1 MVVSG
6 RRLPDHE
13 EVPVFAILAVV
24 ALQAAVPQTDAR
36 LLALSAPDAIVEIDT
51 GKLKG
56 DLARLAW
63 SPDGGEFYVQTVDRD
78 SRGVVKN
85 SRHYIVSVASKNVRS
100 VGEEPTWA
108 SKYWSWKSAQA
119 SPGAATLKIAVDQRQ
134 ETVRSTSSPTGGD
147 LAKGGG
153 ADPLAGTTLSD
164 AATAASNTQLKTIFA
179 LKLKGETIG
188 EWVNEAVIPGLTFGW
203 APAPMR
209 ALAFAKR
216 DGGPLFVLDESGHK
230 QEVTGAKAA
239 VLPAWSDDGKRIAWL
254 ERKDRRK
261 YDLMVA
267 EIGAR

>member
-1 MVVSG
+1 VLG
-6 RRLPDHE
+6 II
-13 EVPVFAILAVV
+13 AII
-24 ALQAAVPQTDAR
+24 ALQAVAAPTDAR
-36 LLALSAPDAIVEIDT
+36 QLALSAPRAVVEIDT

-56 DLARLAW
+56 ELARLAW
-63 SPDGGEFYVQTVDRD
+63 SADGEEFYVQTVDRD
-78 SRGVVKN
+78 GRGVVKTA
-85 SRHYIVSVASKNVRS
+85 RHYVVSVASKNVKS

-134 ETVRSTSSPTGGD
+134 ESVRSTSSPTGGD

-153 ADPLAGTTLSD
+153 ADPLAGSTLGD
-164 AATAASNTQLKTIFA
+164 VANAVSNTQLKTVFA

-188 EWVNEAVIPGLTFGW
+188 EWVNEAVVPGVTFGW

-209 ALAFAKR
+209 ALAFTKR
-216 DGGPLFVLDESGHK
+216 DGGPLIVLDESGHK
-230 QEVTGAKAA
+230 QELSGAKAA
-239 VLPAWSDDGKRIAWL
+239 FLPAWSDDGKRIAWL

-267 EIGAR
+267 EIGAP

>member
-1 MVVSG
+1 M
-6 RRLPDHE
+6 
-13 EVPVFAILAVV
+13 FAVLALVV
-24 ALQAAVPQTDAR
+24 AVQAASPSTDAR
-36 LLALSAPDAIVEIDT
+36 QLALSSPQTIAEIDT

-63 SPDGGEFYVQTVDRD
+63 SPDGTEFYIQTVDRD
-78 SRGVVKN
+78 GRGIVKTT
-85 SRHYIVSVASKNVRS
+85 RHYLVAAASKNARS
-100 VGEEPTWA
+100 VGEEPVWA

-119 SPGAATLKIAVDQRQ
+119 SPAAPALKIAVDQRQ
-134 ETVRSTSSPTGGD
+134 ETVRSTASPTGGD

-153 ADPLAGTTLSD
+153 ADPLAGSTLGD
-164 AATAASNTQLKTIFA
+164 VANAASNTQQKTVFT

-188 EWVNEAVIPGLTFGW
+188 EWVNEAVVPGLTFGW

-209 ALAFAKR
+209 VLAFAKR
-216 DGGPLFVLDESGHK
+216 DGGPLMVLDENGHK
-230 QEVTGAKAA
+230 QELNGPRSA

-254 ERKDRRK
+254 ERKDRKK